1 MQKCQRVNISLAE
14 SLILT
19 STAPSKISS
28 VSSAASSLENAAA
41 AAASASDLEKDE
53 RLRRERQRVKRS
65 RTIHT
70 ISGGG
75 ANAAA
80 KVTTSN
86 VAAGAAFAAV
96 SPRRIRSSSS
106 MGAIASLGR
115 FQTKVTKQCQC
126 HNEAF
131 TSLPRN
137 FKNCN

>member
-41 AAASASDLEKDE
+41 AASDLEKDE

-115 FQTKVTKQCQC
+115 FQTKVTKQCCQC